1 MLNDKDFLD
10 KVSGTIGKDLSKM
23 SLKERQQVIN
33 RSRNYL
39 RFKMTKLGIYYIPS
53 SHPLLTSREAEIVLE
68 INRFQD
74 RLEKL
79 KCQFYSEFYDSC
91 PKVGSTLKRKPKKIP
106 GLITLTEEEIINF
119 I

>member
-10 KVSGTIGKDLSKM
+10 KVSSTIGKDLSKM

-39 RFKMTKLGIYYIPS
+39 RFKMTKPGVHYVRS
-53 SHPLLTSREAEIVLE
+53 DHPLLTSREAEIVLE

-74 RLEKL
+74 RLVKL
-79 KCQFYSEFYDSC
+79 KCQFYSDFYDNC
-91 PKVGSTLKRKPKKIP
+91 PKVGSTLKRKEKKIP
-106 GLITLTEEEIINF
+106 GLITLTEEEFINL